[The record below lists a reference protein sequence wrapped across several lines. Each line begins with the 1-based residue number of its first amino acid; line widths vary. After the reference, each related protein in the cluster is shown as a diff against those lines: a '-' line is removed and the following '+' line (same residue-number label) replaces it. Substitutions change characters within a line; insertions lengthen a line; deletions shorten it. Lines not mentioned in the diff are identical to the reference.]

1 MSQSAAALT
10 QFADAPVI
18 NAFQSSLRSLLT
30 AEQSGGVAGVIHVIA
45 DPRSGPPLH
54 THAREDELFYV
65 ESGDVGFVCGDRYW
79 RGGAGTQAF
88 LPRGIPHTWYN
99 HGDQPA
105 RLIVTAVPG
114 GFEGYFRAI
123 ADATAGLADPAA
135 MLAEVSADFGIDL
148 LGPNP
153 MAVSVGER
161 V

>member
-1 MSQSAAALT
+1 MSQCPAAVTL
-10 QFADAPVI
+10 FADAPVVD
-18 NAFQSSLRSLLT
+18 AFQSSLRPLLT
-30 AEQSGGVAGVIHVIA
+30 AGQTGGAVGVIHIVA

-65 ESGDVGFVCGDRYW
+65 ESGDIGFVCGERSW

-88 LPRGIPHTWYN
+88 LPRGVPHTWYN
-99 HGDQPA
+99 YADEPA

-114 GFEGYFRAI
+114 GFEGFFQAV
-123 ADATAGLADPAA
+123 AEATAGLADPAA
-135 MLAEVSADFGIDL
+135 MLAQVCADFGIDL

-153 MAVSVGER
+153 MALPEGEL